1 MDRTPQGTLTC
12 VLTGEIHPASQCGGE
27 DRPGSYATILP
38 MTRRRTV
45 TCTYFTWGP
54 TAPPCLLEARLLSS
68 VSSVRAVRPLASS
81 RPAAAVDTD
90 VAPAAPPPPLR
101 LRLAPLVA
109 RATAAAASARSVLR
123 HPQRPRHRPHRR
135 RVGKGGGR
143 RGRIKVAVASP
154 PPVLVASL
162 AAAVAAAHVSAEV
175 AGRRRGRHRVLW
187 RARRCVLRQRNL
199 GCEAFRLSPCSS
211 SSTKLYNREL
221 YK

>member
-1 MDRTPQGTLTC
+1 MDRTPQGSLC
-12 VLTGEIHPASQCGGE
+12 SDRRDPPRASQCGVVRTGPV
-27 DRPGSYATILP
+27 RT
-38 MTRRRTV
+38 TRRSCPCHV
-45 TCTYFTWGP
+45 GALLHAPTWGP
-54 TAPPCLLEARLLSS
+54 TPPPGLLEARLL
-68 VSSVRAVRPLASS
+68 SSVRAVRPLASS

-90 VAPAAPPPPLR
+90 AAPAATPPPLR

-211 SSTKLYNREL
+211 SS
-221 YK
+221 YKAL